1 MGLPGRHAA
10 LVAAAAQWLIL
21 IDQEARPL
29 VPADAAGLPRL
40 IAGGLG
46 YNGSPNAH
54 GKLFVVPSGKLLC
67 EVNRRESR
75 AAEKRPL
82 ARSSGRL
89 ACAGNG
95 AEMAEEGKRQGLKA
109 KFQIGSVHGKINYK
123 RGQSVFHHSDIPK
136 KAQQARE
143 EVKRS
148 KQRDALGLSRPQW
161 DIGTRVEELAHLAHR
176 YACALQRRVYSV
188 SLL

>member
-10 LVAAAAQWLIL
+10 PVAAAAQWLIL

-54 GKLFVVPSGKLLC
+54 GKLFVVPSGELFC

-82 ARSSGRL
+82 ARSSCRL

-123 RGQSVFHHSDIPK
+123 RGQSEFHHSDIPT

-176 YACALQRRVYSV
+176 YACALQRQVYSV